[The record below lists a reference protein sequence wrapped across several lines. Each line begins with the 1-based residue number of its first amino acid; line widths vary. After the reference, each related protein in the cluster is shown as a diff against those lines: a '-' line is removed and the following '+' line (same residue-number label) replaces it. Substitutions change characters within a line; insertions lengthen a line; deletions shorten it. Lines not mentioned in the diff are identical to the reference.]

1 MNKEKFEDWKE
12 SLLTEVKE
20 LDAIYEDI
28 KDLHLKTKSTAEKI
42 CMLLKEGRNLDY
54 DEDQVKA
61 VEIVAIIKLDRLS
74 KIAQE
79 FRKNQQ
85 KRNDQ
90 INIKKKL
97 Q

>member
-54 DEDQVKA
+54 DKDQIQA
-61 VEIVAIIKLDRLS
+61 VEVVAIIKLDRLG